1 MKGLSVMILATRHV
15 SIVVQNLQES
25 LVFRRDVMCLQVAVD
40 LWEEEEFVLRKL
52 MLSVPFDF

>member
-1 MKGLSVMILATRHV
+1 MILATRHV

>member
-1 MKGLSVMILATRHV
+1 
-15 SIVVQNLQES
+15 
-25 LVFRRDVMCLQVAVD
+25 MCLQVAVD